1 MIKEGTRGQKCVTWF
16 WEREQAMQDFLS
28 GKLFNSRI
36 LSEKVGK
43 KEKYL
48 GHFLG
53 PISVILINSILSNY
67 LNVYYTDVLD
77 ISGIWGGVFIGA
89 FPIVAKML
97 DVLTFIYM
105 GRIVDGTRSKQGKA
119 RPWIFLSAPLL
130 VISMI
135 LLFVVPVGNENVTAI
150 WIFLSYT
157 MFYAVAY
164 TMYSTAHTLLV
175 PLSTHDEEER
185 SKLSLV
191 ANTPNMAAGSL
202 IAILFPCLVVPMI
215 GVNRRSWMGI
225 MLAVAVAAFPMIL
238 IEYFFTRERVTE
250 ESRGKEKKQ
259 ETVLS
264 LKQQFKCCLKSRNW
278 IVLMLYLVV
287 LQVVNA
293 LFSAGTFYYCN
304 WVLGSYN
311 DGFTQALFYA
321 LGQAP
326 LGIGILAC
334 TPVCKRFGKRN
345 AMMGGFVLSFI
356 GVILCLLNPRDLVL
370 VLAGQ
375 FIRTIGLIPSSFMI
389 SSLLGDA
396 LDDVEKV
403 SGERCDGFSSSVFNC
418 IITMAS
424 GVALCI
430 FNYGITYLG
439 YQAPTAA
446 AVPVQNPG
454 VQNFM
459 IFSVIGVQAVAY
471 PLIVAL
477 LLFLRNEK
485 YNVVRKQ
492 AAESK

>member
-1 MIKEGTRGQKCVTWF
+1 MITVR
-16 WEREQAMQDFLS
+16 DILS
-28 GKLFNSRI
+28 GKIFDSRI
-36 LSEKVGK
+36 CSEKITG
-43 KEKYL
+43 KEKYF

-53 PISVILINSILSNY
+53 PISVILMNAILSNY
-67 LNVYYTDVLD
+67 LNVYYTDVLN
-77 ISGIWGGVFIGA
+77 INGIWGGAFIGA
-89 FPIVAKML
+89 FPVVAKIL

-105 GRIVDGTRSKQGKA
+105 GRVVDGTRSKQGKA
-119 RPWIFLSAPLL
+119 RPWILLSAPLL
-130 VISMI
+130 VGSMI

-175 PLSTHDEEER
+175 PLATHNEEER

-191 ANTPNMAAGSL
+191 ANTPNMAAGTL
-202 IAILFPCLVVPMI
+202 IAILFPCMVVPAI
-215 GVNRRSWMGI
+215 GVDRGAWMDV

-250 ESRGKEKKQ
+250 EKTGIEIKKEK
-259 ETVLS
+259 TVS
-264 LKQQFKCCLKSRNW
+264 IKQQFKCCLKSRSW
-278 IVLMLYLVV
+278 TVLMIYMIVI
-287 LQVVNA
+287 QVVNA

-334 TPVCKRFGKRN
+334 TPVCKKFGKRN
-345 AMMGGFVLSFI
+345 AMMGGFALSFI
-356 GVILCLLNPRDLVL
+356 GVVICLCNPRSRVL

-396 LDDVEKV
+396 LDDVENT
-403 SGERCDGFSSSVFNC
+403 SGMRCDGFSSSVFNC
-418 IITMAS
+418 IATMSA

-430 FNYGITYLG
+430 FNYGIIFLG
-439 YQAPTAA
+439 YQAPVESVIPT
-446 AVPVQNPG
+446 QNEN

-459 IFSVIGVQAVAY
+459 IFCVLGVQVIAY
-471 PLIVAL
+471 PAVFALISL
-477 LLFLRNEK
+477 LKNEK
-485 YNVVRKQ
+485 YNVIE
-492 AAESK
+492 AAKSIKERRTL